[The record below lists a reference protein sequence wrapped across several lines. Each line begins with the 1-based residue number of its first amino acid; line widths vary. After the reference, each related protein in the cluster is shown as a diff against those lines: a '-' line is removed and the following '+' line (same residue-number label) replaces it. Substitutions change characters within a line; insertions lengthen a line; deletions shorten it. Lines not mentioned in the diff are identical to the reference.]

1 MNTIN
6 SSNNSADIVL
16 QDFEKRAAKI
26 ADRLELPID
35 SHLRIMLQNVI
46 ENKIFSR
53 KQKNTNNILS
63 REAKIQTFEEWHLLE
78 RQEEEFDEKIYQD
91 FLEIFKKAKTIYDDI
106 YAKISQKIQQNRE
119 MLKNYENN
127 EFVEQTEHSYAM
139 MEENLNIL
147 DYRYLGMLFMDDFVR
162 EIERKSERSNIRD
175 FAKQIKK
182 TYKAIEEYLE
192 VLLEDEENFDKEYKK
207 FVVRAEQKELAQK
220 RAAERKLE
228 KQKSRQTSGEIKP
241 ISVLPEI
248 NKSQEQENKIIA
260 KIYKISKRVTNL
272 LAKTDNLAKNRDEI
286 REM

>member
-1 MNTIN
+1 M
-6 SSNNSADIVL
+6 